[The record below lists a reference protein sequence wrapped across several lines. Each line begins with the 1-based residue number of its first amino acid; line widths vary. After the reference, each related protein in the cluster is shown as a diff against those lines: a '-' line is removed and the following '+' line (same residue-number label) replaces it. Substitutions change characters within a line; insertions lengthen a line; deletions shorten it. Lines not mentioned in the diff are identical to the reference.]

1 MKKKDKKLVL
11 SKETIAALE
20 GNQLIRAIGGLST
33 GACTESS
40 CYCPTMD

>member
-20 GNQLIRAIGGLST
+20 KNQLVRAIGALST
-33 GACTESS
+33 GLCSDSS
-40 CYCPTMD
+40 CHCPYY